1 MIKHAVFRLL
11 GRWISRAMLG
21 PVHLYGARL
30 GRGVE
35 GPDVIL
41 VPNQL
46 GPTDCWLFWA
56 KLKKAPIF
64 IEKNEFADCWGT
76 RWLKGSKTL
85 PDLPESTPLDRMQ
98 YWLDNQRTLIISLDI
113 SSQAAIDEVS
123 DQLRRLVAYRKS
135 LTVQVVT
142 FNYDFR
148 LLLGSPVHWIWR
160 EQALNLGRE
169 PLLIVQELQA
179 LQKKAWSIKG
189 YQTLSQFPLLQPS
202 GRIPS
207 ALLLSWHEVR
217 ARRSWRWPTLS
228 GWCWLPLAVIAV
240 VLNAIP
246 LAIAWL
252 TNRRGLTW
260 PRYQQ
265 PYWLG
270 PVYLVNH
277 LCVLGVTAQLWGW
290 LSLAY
295 LPLILIGMHPLG
307 RLADSLVDL
316 VETADSRDMRERIMN
331 YFE

>member
-1 MIKHAVFRLL
+1 MLKHTLLRLA
-11 GRWISRAMLG
+11 GRWISRMMLG

-30 GRGVE
+30 GQDAE

-46 GPTDCWLFWA
+46 GPTDRWLFWA
-56 KLKKAPIF
+56 KLKRAPVF
-64 IEKNEFADCWGT
+64 IEQNDYIDGWRY
-76 RWLKGSKTL
+76 RWFKRTKRAA
-85 PDLPESTPLDRMQ
+85 DLPELTLRDRMQ
-98 YWLDNQRTLIISLDI
+98 DWLESHRTLVISLDI
-113 SSQAAIDEVS
+113 SSQSAIDEVS

-160 EQALNLGRE
+160 ERSLNLGKE
-169 PLLIVQELQA
+169 PLLIVQLLQE

-207 ALLLSWHEVR
+207 TLLLSWHEVR
-217 ARRSWRWPTLS
+217 ARRSWRWPTFS
-228 GWCWLPLAVIAV
+228 GWLWLPMALIAV

-246 LAIAWL
+246 LAIAWW

-260 PRYQQ
+260 PNYQQ
-265 PYWLG
+265 PHWLG
-270 PVYLVNH
+270 PIYLINH
-277 LCVLGVTAQLWGW
+277 LGLFGGAAYLWGW
-290 LSLAY
+290 LSLVY
-295 LPLILIGMHPLG
+295 LPFFLIGVHPLG